1 MTLLNIK
8 NDLYSYLLANQEFT
22 VESFI
27 KDSQIIADDIDIY
40 KRYVLLIIDE
50 FIKLD
55 ILRAVESPAGQT
67 HYILTK
73 GIQFYSQN
81 VEISGATASFVAE
94 IIGKFGEVLDAD
106 LSVDSLNINEKD
118 IKLLVGICTDYF
130 NLIKDKKIIND

>member
-40 KRYVLLIIDE
+40 KKYVLLIIDE

-118 IKLLVGICTDYF
+118 IKLLVGICTDYL
-130 NLIKDKKIIND
+130 NLIKEKKIIND

>member
-8 NDLYSYLLANQEFT
+8 NDLYSYMLANQEFT

-27 KDSQIIADDIDIY
+27 KDSQIIADDIDVY
-40 KRYVLLIIDE
+40 KKYVLLIIDE

-81 VEISGATASFVAE
+81 VEISGATAVFVAE
-94 IIGKFGEVLDAD
+94 IISEFGEALKAD
-106 LSVDSLNINEKD
+106 LSVDSLNIKEKE
-118 IKLLVGICTDYF
+118 IKLLVGICTDYL
-130 NLIKDKKIIND
+130 NLIKEKKIIND